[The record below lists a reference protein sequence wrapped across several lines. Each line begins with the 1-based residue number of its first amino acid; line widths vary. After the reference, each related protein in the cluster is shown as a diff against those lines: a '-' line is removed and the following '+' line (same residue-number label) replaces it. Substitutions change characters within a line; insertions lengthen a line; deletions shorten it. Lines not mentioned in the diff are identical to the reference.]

1 MKVAAIIIG
10 DELLSGKRQD
20 KHLQSLIRILAA
32 RGLSLAAAEYVGDD
46 PARIT
51 AALQRAFASGE
62 LVFSFGGIG
71 ATPDDHTRSCAG
83 QALGLPLEVHP
94 EAGALIEARFGED
107 AYPHR
112 INMAMFPPGSRI
124 IPNPVNQIAGFSH
137 GDVHFVPGFPAM
149 AWPMIEW
156 VLDSQYRHLFND
168 SPDVEQ
174 GVIALNAR
182 EGDLITLMQDFS
194 QRYPALKLSS
204 LPSFGNDTIPQ
215 MHIDFGFSG
224 QRQLVDIAVT
234 EWRKALTAAGYE
246 LRERA

>member
-1 MKVAAIIIG
+1 MKIAAIMIG

-20 KHLQSLIRILAA
+20 KHLPALVRILAA
-32 RGLSLAAAEYVGDD
+32 RGLSLAGAEYIGDD

-71 ATPDDHTRSCAG
+71 ATPDDHTRGCAAA
-83 QALGLPLEVHP
+83 ALGLPLEVHP
-94 EAGALIEARFGED
+94 EAGELIEVRFGEE

-112 INMAMFPPGSRI
+112 INMAKFPVGSRI

-156 VLDSQYRHLFND
+156 VLDSQYRALFND
-168 SPDVEQ
+168 SPDVEE

-182 EGDLITLMQDFS
+182 EGDLITLMQEFS

-204 LPSFGNDTIPQ
+204 LPSFGTDIIPQ
-215 MHIDFGFSG
+215 MHIEFGFTG
-224 QRQLVDIAVT
+224 QRQLVDIAIA
-234 EWRKALTAAGYE
+234 EWRTALSTAGYE
-246 LRERA
+246 LRERG